1 MSPPRLLIAAAL
13 VVALALAGVWIGRLL
28 QPSAHQGGE
37 ELHALMHD
45 ELDLDAGQERALA
58 RLEDDFAVRRADLEA
73 RLKASNARLAEAIAA
88 EHQYGPRVS
97 AAVDATHMAMGD
109 LQKATL
115 EHVFAMR
122 AILRPDQH
130 PEFDAAVAQALAQ
143 PET

>member
-1 MSPPRLLIAAAL
+1 MTGRRLAVVAVL
-13 VVALALAGVWIGRLL
+13 VIALALSGVWLGRMV
-28 QPSAHQGGE
+28 QPAAHHSGA

-45 ELDLDAGQERALA
+45 GLELDDAQERSLA
-58 RLEDDFAVRRADLEA
+58 VLERDFAGRREALEA
-73 RLKASNARLAEAIAA
+73 RLRADNARLAEAIAA

-122 AILRPDQH
+122 AILRPDQQAK
-130 PEFDAAVAQALAQ
+130 FDAAVAKSLAQ
-143 PET
+143 PGK

>member
-1 MSPPRLLIAAAL
+1 MTGRRLAFAAVL
-13 VVALALAGVWIGRLL
+13 VIALALVGVWLGRMV
-28 QPSAHQGGE
+28 QPATHHSGA

-45 ELDLDAGQERALA
+45 GLELDDAQERALA
-58 RLEDDFAVRRADLEA
+58 VLERDFAVRRETLEA
-73 RLKASNARLAEAIAA
+73 RLRADNGRLAEAIAA

-122 AILRPDQH
+122 AILRPDQQAK
-130 PEFDAAVAQALAQ
+130 FDAAVAKSLAQ
-143 PET
+143 PGK

>member
-1 MSPPRLLIAAAL
+1 MTGRRLAVVAVL
-13 VVALALAGVWIGRLL
+13 VIALALAGVWLGRMV
-28 QPSAHQGGE
+28 QPAAHHSGA

-45 ELDLDAGQERALA
+45 GLELDDAQERSLA
-58 RLEDDFAVRRADLEA
+58 VLERDFAGRRDALEA
-73 RLKASNARLAEAIAA
+73 RLKADNARLAEAIAA

-122 AILRPDQH
+122 AILRPEQQAK
-130 PEFDAAVAQALAQ
+130 FDAAIAESLAH
-143 PET
+143 PGK